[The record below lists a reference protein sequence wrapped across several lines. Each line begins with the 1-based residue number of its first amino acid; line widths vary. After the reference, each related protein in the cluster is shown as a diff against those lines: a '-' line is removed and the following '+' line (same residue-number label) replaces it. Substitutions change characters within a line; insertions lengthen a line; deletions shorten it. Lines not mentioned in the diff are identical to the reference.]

1 MELNEDSALTPSLL
15 ISFVLADIEIFLL
28 QNESQT
34 DYKEQDTFTRDEIIN
49 QLRETGSKMYAVLK
63 QSGVKLDEPIGV
75 DNAVY
80 FDYKTSNS
88 NLLN

>member
-49 QLRETGSKMYAVLK
+49 QLRETGSKMYAVLR

-75 DNAVY
+75 DNAKY
-80 FDYKTSNS
+80 FDYEMSNR